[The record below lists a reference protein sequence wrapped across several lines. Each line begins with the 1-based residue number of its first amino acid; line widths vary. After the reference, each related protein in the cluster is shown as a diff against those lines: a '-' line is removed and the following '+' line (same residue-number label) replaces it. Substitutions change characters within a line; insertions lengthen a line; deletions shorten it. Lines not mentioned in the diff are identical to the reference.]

1 MKIMYAERNFSVRQ
15 NSLFV
20 LAVLLLAAV
29 VSMLPNAVLFPA
41 AHDIAVNLHQPV
53 SFVGLMVT
61 SYSIAYVAAT
71 PLFGVLSDYVGR
83 KGVLLAGLVL
93 FGAGG
98 MVPLLT
104 QQGVVI
110 LAGRV
115 VMGVGSAGVLPMVD
129 STIGDMYEAGSR
141 RRKALAAFGGAI
153 AVAEAVLPFLSG
165 LSDSVSWRGVFM
177 LYGSAFVSALLV
189 IWIAW
194 PKTIDE
200 AESTHN
206 YGYLRA
212 LRVTSTMPA
221 LLGALLCT
229 VLFGVVYFG
238 VSALLPL
245 SVDNG
250 DNGLLNGF
258 LFLPLGISWVASTAW
273 FVKRP
278 HVVKVHRAILVGSL
292 ILAAGTFLLGLTH
305 KVVFLLIISLVWGLG
320 SGILTT
326 LYSWVVGDET
336 PARVRGAVN
345 ALYNAAYVLGFA
357 IGAPLFLYLKQI
369 WSYQWSAAT
378 AAAVMVLSGVLGYL
392 LIRIGQHSSPAV

>member
-1 MKIMYAERNFSVRQ
+1 MRQ

-20 LAVLLLAAV
+20 LGVLLLAAV

-41 AHDIAVNLHQPV
+41 AHDIAVHLHVPV

-71 PLFGVLSDYVGR
+71 PLFGVLSDYIGR
-83 KGVLLAGLVL
+83 KSVLLTGLVF
-93 FGAGG
+93 FGIGG
-98 MVPLLT
+98 MVPLLV
-104 QQGVVI
+104 QQGVLI

-165 LSDSVSWRGVFM
+165 LCDSVSWRGVFM
-177 LYGSAFVSALLV
+177 LYSSAFLSAFLV
-189 IWIAW
+189 VWISW
-194 PKTIDE
+194 PQKIDE
-200 AESTHN
+200 SKAHHSH
-206 YGYLRA
+206 GYLRA
-212 LRVTSTMPA
+212 LRITSTMPV

-245 SVDNG
+245 SVANG
-250 DNGLLNGF
+250 ENGLLNGF

-273 FVKRP
+273 FVRRP
-278 HVVKVHRAILVGSL
+278 HVVKVHRAVLLGSL
-292 ILAAGTFLLGLTH
+292 ILAAGTFLLGATH
-305 KVVFLLIISLVWGLG
+305 RVVFLLVISLVWGLG

-357 IGAPLFLYLKQI
+357 IGAPLFLYLKET
-369 WSYQWSAAT
+369 WSYQWSAFT
-378 AAAVMVLSGVLGYL
+378 AAGVMLLSGLLGYL
-392 LIRIGQHSSPAV
+392 LIRIGRYSSPSM

>member
-1 MKIMYAERNFSVRQ
+1 MRQ
-15 NSLFV
+15 NSFFV
-20 LAVLLLAAV
+20 LSVLLLAAV

-41 AHDIAVNLHQPV
+41 AHDIAVHLHVPV

-71 PLFGVLSDYVGR
+71 PVFGILSDYAGR
-83 KGVLLAGLVL
+83 KSVLLVGLVL
-93 FGAGG
+93 FGLGG
-98 MVPLLT
+98 IVPLVV
-104 QQGVVI
+104 QQGVMI

-115 VMGVGSAGVLPMVD
+115 VMGIGSAGVLPMVD
-129 STIGDMYEAGSR
+129 STIGDMYEAGAN

-165 LSDSVSWRGVFM
+165 LCDSISWRGVFM
-177 LYGSAFVSALLV
+177 LYTSAFVSALLV
-189 IWIAW
+189 TWIVW
-194 PKTIDE
+194 PKKLDE
-200 AESTHN
+200 PDSYSPH
-206 YGYLRA
+206 GYLRA
-212 LRVTSTMPA
+212 LKLTSTMPA
-221 LLGALLCT
+221 LFGALLCT

-238 VSALLPL
+238 VSSLLPL

-250 DNGLLNGF
+250 NNGLLNGF
-258 LFLPLGISWVASTAW
+258 LFLPLGISWVASSAW

-278 HVVKVHRAILVGSL
+278 HIVKVHRAILLGSL
-292 ILAAGTFLLGLTH
+292 ILAVGTILLGLTH
-305 KVVFLLIISLVWGLG
+305 KVLFLLAISLVWGLG

-357 IGAPLFLYLKQI
+357 IGAPLFLYLKEV
-369 WSYQWSAAT
+369 WSYQWSATT
-378 AAAVMVLSGVLGYL
+378 AGGVMIVSGVLGYI
-392 LIRIGQHSSPAV
+392 LIRIGQHASPAL